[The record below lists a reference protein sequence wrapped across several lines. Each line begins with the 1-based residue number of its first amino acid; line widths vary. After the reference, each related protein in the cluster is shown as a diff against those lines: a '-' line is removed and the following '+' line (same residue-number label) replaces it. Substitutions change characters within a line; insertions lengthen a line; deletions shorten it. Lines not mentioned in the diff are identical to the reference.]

1 MRCFLILLLCSVF
14 LTGTVL
20 AQQSSKSDEQ
30 SELGALRKTVGGS
43 LYSTGGGGGQGDSSL
58 LRVYGSIVEQAIKK
72 NWRYPVFANHP
83 DLSTLVEVRIDAKGQ
98 ITEVETITSSGQKD
112 YDAAAIKA
120 VRETKELPP
129 PPSEAIRIMRIQFTI
144 QELNR

>member
-20 AQQSSKSDEQ
+20 AQQSSTSDVQ

-58 LRVYGSIVEQAIKK
+58 LLVYGSIVEQVIKK
-72 NWRYPVFANHP
+72 NWRYPVFGN
-83 DLSTLVEVRIDAKGQ
+83 DSNLVVVVEVRIDPNGQ
-98 ITEVETITSSGQKD
+98 IADARVVRPSERAD

-129 PPSEAIRIMRIQFTI
+129 PPSEAVGTLRIKFNL